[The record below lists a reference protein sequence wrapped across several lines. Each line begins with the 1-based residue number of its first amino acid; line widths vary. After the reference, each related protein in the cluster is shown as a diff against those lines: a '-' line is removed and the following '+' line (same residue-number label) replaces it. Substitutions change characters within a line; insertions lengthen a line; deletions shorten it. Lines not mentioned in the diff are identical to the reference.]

1 LSRRICRGEAAAF
14 RLAAREA
21 ERLTAMLRSTR
32 RTNDEVQEEI
42 DMHDL
47 VRKKVALDDERRKMA
62 HATLRLEQERRQLEV
77 SGEFYCLSR
86 F

>member
-1 LSRRICRGEAAAF
+1 
-14 RLAAREA
+14 
-21 ERLTAMLRSTR
+21 MLRSTR